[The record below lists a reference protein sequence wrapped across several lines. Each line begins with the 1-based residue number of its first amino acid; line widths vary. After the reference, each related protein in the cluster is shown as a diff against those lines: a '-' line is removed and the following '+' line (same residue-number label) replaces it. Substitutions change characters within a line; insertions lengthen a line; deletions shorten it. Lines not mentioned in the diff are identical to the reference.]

1 MSKFAFRTAG
11 SNGRPV
17 LSSQASTGARTGRRL
32 TIRRP
37 GVRRPGV
44 RRRSTAAAVSAVLGL
59 SVLGWGVA
67 APAASA
73 DTSVLLSQN
82 KSATAYSTE
91 NVDYWPASD
100 AVDGDLNTRW
110 SSARSDPQ
118 WLQVDLG
125 QRDSIT
131 SVELHWETAYS
142 KDYRI
147 EVSDDAKTWTP
158 VATRSADPGGTETV
172 PAAGQGRYVR
182 LYSTARSS
190 GYGISL
196 WEFKVWGT
204 EGTSGG
210 STPPTSPPPTSPP
223 PTSPPPTSPP
233 PSNPGTVPG
242 NWTTAWQDTF
252 DGPAGSSPSSADW
265 LVRTGTQYP
274 GGAAHWGTGSVET
287 ATASPDN
294 VSLDGDGNLKI
305 TAVRDAAGN
314 WTSGRLET
322 QRADF
327 APQPGEMTEFKA
339 VLRQP
344 DVPDGLGYWPGF
356 RATGADFRN
365 GFTGFPGIG
374 ETDIM
379 TDVNGRS
386 QLANTLHCGTA
397 PGGACNEYTGRTSGF
412 ASCTGCQTGFHEY
425 AQVIDRT
432 QSDEQI
438 RFYLDGQQTWT
449 MHESQVGVAAWNA
462 ALHHGFYLRLDL
474 AIGGSLPDAV
484 AGRPTPT
491 AATSSGGSLVVSSVS
506 VARSA
511 GSTPAPLTD
520 NPIPAGPST
529 VAVAGSQNNWTL
541 QVNGAPYVVKGM
553 TYGPPQ
559 DAGDGYL
566 RDLKAMGANT
576 IRIWGVDDA
585 KTPGLLDAAS
595 RNGMKVIVGHWLN
608 QGADYVNDTGYK
620 DSVKAEILARVNALK
635 NNQGVLMWDLGN
647 EVLLTMQDHG
657 LSADVVEQR
666 RVAYA
671 QFVDELAQAI
681 HAADPNHPVTS
692 TDAWTGAW
700 KYYGSYSLHL
710 DLFALNSY
718 GAIKTAKQDWIAG
731 HYTKPYILTEGGP
744 NGEWE
749 VPNDANG
756 VPTEPTDL
764 QKATQY
770 ADNWNTLM
778 SHTGVA
784 LGGTE
789 FNYGLENDFGGVWLN
804 VFTGGWHRLGY
815 YALQRA
821 WTGQTA
827 SNTPPEISS
836 LTLGADSVPAGGKL
850 TVSTNVSDP
859 NGDPIRYNLMYS
871 DKYAG
876 GGGGLRYTSFTET
889 APGQFTATAPATL
902 GVWKVYVYAY
912 DGHGNVGIEQ
922 RSFKVVPPPV
932 AGTNIALGK
941 MATASSFQPTGTD
954 GPQSPDRAV
963 DGNFSTRWASNW
975 SADEWLQVDL
985 GTVQPFNH
993 VQLAWESAYAT
1004 EYEIL
1009 VSDDGTT
1016 FTRAYATTSGDGGF
1030 DDLDINR
1037 SARLVRVH
1045 ATKRALSDFGY
1056 SLWEFG
1062 VYRS

>member
-1 MSKFAFRTAG
+1 M
-11 SNGRPV
+11 
-17 LSSQASTGARTGRRL
+17 
-32 TIRRP
+32 
-37 GVRRPGV
+37 
-44 RRRSTAAAVSAVLGL
+44 
-59 SVLGWGVA
+59 
-67 APAASA
+67 
-73 DTSVLLSQN
+73 
-82 KSATAYSTE
+82 
-91 NVDYWPASD
+91 
-100 AVDGDLNTRW
+100 DGDLNTRW

-125 QRDSIT
+125 KRDTIT

-142 KDYRI
+142 TSYRI
-147 EVSDDAKTWTP
+147 EVSDDADTWTP
-158 VATRSADPGGTETV
+158 VATRSAATGGTETV
-172 PAAGQGRYVR
+172 PAAGRGRYVR
-182 LYSTARSS
+182 LYSTARSG

-196 WEFKVWGT
+196 WEFQVWGT
-204 EGTSGG
+204 EGAPGG
-210 STPPTSPPPTSPP
+210 STTSPPPTSPP
-223 PTSPPPTSPP
+223 PTSPT
-233 PSNPGTVPG
+233 TVPG
-242 NWTTAWQDTF
+242 SWTTLWQDSF
-252 DGPAGSSPSSADW
+252 DGSAGSSPSTADW

-287 ATASPDN
+287 ATASPGN
-294 VSLDGDGNLKI
+294 VALDGAGNLKI
-305 TAVRDAAGN
+305 TAVRDPAGN

-365 GFTGFPGIG
+365 AFTGWPGIG

-412 ASCTGCQTGFHEY
+412 ASCPGCQTGFHEY

-432 QSDEQI
+432 QSDEVI

-449 MHESQVGVAAWNA
+449 IHQSQVGVAAWNA
-462 ALHHGFYLRLDL
+462 AVHHGFYLRLDL

-491 AATSSGGSLVVSSVS
+491 AATPSGGSLLVNSVT

-520 NPIPAGPST
+520 KPVPAGPST
-529 VAVAGSQNNWTL
+529 VAVTGTQNNWSL
-541 QVNGAPYVVKGM
+541 QVNGSTYTVKGM

-595 RNGMKVIVGHWLN
+595 RNGLKVIVGHWLN
-608 QGADYVNDTGYK
+608 QGADYVNDTAYK
-620 DSVKAEILARVNALK
+620 TATKNEILARVNALK

-671 QFVDELAQAI
+671 QYVDELAQAI
-681 HAADPNHPVTS
+681 HAADPRHPVTS

-700 KYYGSYSLHL
+700 KYYGSYSPQL

-718 GAIKTAKQDWIAG
+718 GAIKTAKQDWIDG
-731 HYTKPYILTEGGP
+731 HYSKPYMLTEGGP
-744 NGEWE
+744 DGEWE

-764 QKATQY
+764 QKAAQY
-770 ADNWNTLM
+770 ANNWNTLL

-815 YALQRA
+815 YALQQA
-821 WTGQTA
+821 WTGNTA
-827 SNTPPEISS
+827 TNTSPVISNLSV
-836 LTLGADSVPAGGKL
+836 GANNVPAGGKL
-850 TVSTNVSDP
+850 TVTANATDP
-859 NGDPIRYNLMYS
+859 NADPIRYNLMYS

-876 GGGGLRYTSFTET
+876 GGGGLRYASFTET
-889 APGQFTATAPATL
+889 GPGQFTATAPATL

-932 AGTNIALGK
+932 AGADIALGK
-941 MATASSFQPTGTD
+941 MATASSYQPPGSD
-954 GPQSPDRAV
+954 GSQLPGRAV
-963 DGNFSTRWASNW
+963 DGDFSTRWASDW

-985 GTVQPFNH
+985 GAVVPFNH

-1004 EYEIL
+1004 AYEIL
-1009 VSDDGTT
+1009 ISDDGTT
-1016 FTRAYATTSGDGGF
+1016 FTPVYSTTSGDGGF
-1030 DDLDINR
+1030 DDLDIAR
-1037 SARLVRVH
+1037 SARFVRVH
-1045 ATKRALSDFGY
+1045 ATKRALADFGY

-1062 VYRS
+1062 IYRS